1 MQNTE
6 PFIVDNY
13 IVRIYRRDEEDL
25 RKIVG
30 IVEQVGAEEK
40 RSFHSL
46 DELWT
51 ILSVAKGRIPRKG
64 KSRKVKGN
72 SG

>member
-1 MQNTE
+1 MQKTE

-13 IVRIYRRDEEDL
+13 IVRIYRRDEENL
-25 RKIVG
+25 RKIAG
-30 IVEQVGAEEK
+30 IVEQVGTEEK

-51 ILSVAKGRIPRKG
+51 ILSICRSELSRKRKG
-64 KSRKVKGN
+64 NTKEK
-72 SG
+72 

>member
-1 MQNTE
+1 MRKID

-25 RKIVG
+25 RKIAG
-30 IVEQVGAEEK
+30 IVEQVGTEEK

-51 ILSVAKGRIPRKG
+51 ILSVAKGHLPRKG
-64 KSRKVKGN
+64 RDRKVKGKT
-72 SG
+72 G